1 MATLAETPA
10 PQGVSAL
17 ELARRHGASLAVGLF
32 LLLLLLHGVLPAW
45 SLVPPE
51 AWALPF
57 AKWINEFVVFLQEDL
72 GLVVVTRG
80 IADAVSFLLDIVR
93 NLLTGGRRGFG
104 LPALPWVMLVAL
116 AVIWG
121 HYLKGWRLAAL
132 AGGTV
137 FYLALFGQWK
147 NAMLTLSMVFV
158 TVPLAVLLGLGLGI
172 LAFKSRRAEQA
183 LNPLLNIMQSLPHFA
198 YLIPVVVFFGV
209 GQHAG
214 ALATMIFATPPM
226 VRMTLLGLKG
236 VPENVVEA
244 GMMAGCT
251 RAQLLFTV
259 QVPAARNAI
268 MVGVNQVIMQC
279 LAMVVIASFIG
290 ASGLGYDLLLKL
302 QSLRIGQALET
313 GIAVVLIAIALDR
326 LSQAWAEKQ
335 PLHREQQPW
344 WREHIHLILAVIA
357 VVGSLLLA
365 QVLPE
370 ARRFPRSLTLTTAPL
385 WDGLVDWITLNLFD
399 ALQAVRG
406 FMLVEVLIPLRD
418 GFLWLPWVAV
428 VAFAAGL
435 AWTFGG
441 LRAAATVAG
450 FLLFIVLS
458 GWWERAMITSY
469 MVFSAL
475 VICVLIGIPVG
486 IWAASRE
493 WRFKTMQVM
502 CDTFQTFPS
511 FIYLIPVIM
520 LFQVSDLTVILAVVI
535 YSVIPSIRY
544 TMIGLRAVPSQIVEA
559 GLTSGCTPLQMLWK
573 IKLPLA
579 LPTIMVGINQT
590 ILFSLFMVIIAAF
603 IGTRD
608 LGQEMM
614 RALSASDTG
623 KGLVLGF
630 CVAFLGLTADRI
642 ISDWSAHRK
651 RQLGLA

>member
-1 MATLAETPA
+1 MATLTEAIGEERP
-10 PQGVSAL
+10 SAL
-17 ELARRHGASLAVGLF
+17 ELARRHGPALAVAAF
-32 LLLLLLHGVLPAW
+32 LLLLLLRGLLPAW
-45 SLVPPE
+45 SVTLPE
-51 AWALPF
+51 SWQLSFAL
-57 AKWINEFVVFLQEDL
+57 WINSFVVFLQEDL
-72 GLVVVTRG
+72 GLTVVTRG
-80 IADAVSFLLDIVR
+80 IADGVSFLLDIVR
-93 NLLTGGRRGFG
+93 NLLTGGRRGLG
-104 LPALPWVMLVAL
+104 LKAVPWVMLVAL

-132 AGGTV
+132 AGGTF

-147 NAMLTLSMVFV
+147 NAMLTLSMVLV
-158 TVPLAVLLGLGLGI
+158 TVPLAAALGLGLGV
-172 LAFKSRRAEQA
+172 LAFKSRRVEQA

-244 GMMAGCT
+244 GIMAGCT
-251 RAQLLFTV
+251 RAQLLLTV
-259 QVPAARNAI
+259 QIPAARNAI

-302 QSLRIGQALET
+302 QSLKIGQALET

-326 LSQAWAEKQ
+326 LSQAWAAKQ
-335 PLHREQQPW
+335 PLHKERQPW
-344 WREHIHLILAVIA
+344 WKEHIHLLLAVAAVIGSLILANF
-357 VVGSLLLA
+357 
-365 QVLPE
+365 LPE
-370 ARRFPRSLTLTTAPL
+370 ARRLPRSLTMTTAPV
-385 WDGLVDWITLNLFD
+385 WDGLVDWITLHLFD
-399 ALQAVRG
+399 ALQAFRA
-406 FMLVEVLIPLRD
+406 FLLLNVLIPLRD
-418 GFLWLPWVAV
+418 AFLWLPWFAV
-428 VAFAAGL
+428 VVFGGGL
-435 AWTFGG
+435 AACFGG

-475 VICVLIGIPVG
+475 TICVAIGIPIGV
-486 IWAASRE
+486 WAAGRD
-493 WRFKTMQVM
+493 WRFKAVQVF
-502 CDTFQTFPS
+502 CDTLQTFPS

-520 LFQVSDLTVILAVVI
+520 LFQVSDVTVILAVVI

-544 TMIGLRAVPSQIVEA
+544 TMIGLREVPSQIVEA

-630 CVAFLGLTADRI
+630 CVAFLGLSADRI
-642 ISDWSAHRK
+642 ISDWSARRK
-651 RQLGLA
+651 RMLGLS